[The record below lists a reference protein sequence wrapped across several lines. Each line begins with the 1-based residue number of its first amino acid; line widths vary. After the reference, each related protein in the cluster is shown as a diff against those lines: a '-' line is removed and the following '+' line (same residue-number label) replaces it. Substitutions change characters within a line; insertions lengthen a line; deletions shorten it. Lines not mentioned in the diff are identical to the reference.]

1 MIAHRHSEKHAT
13 VRYQGGEV
21 RVETMAVSKPIKIFA
36 ISGSLRATS
45 LNTALLRAAMQLVA
59 PDIEITLYGGLGA
72 LPHFNP
78 DLEVEVLS
86 AVTEYR
92 TLLQNSDGILIS
104 SPEYAHGI
112 PGVMK
117 NALDWVVGSGE
128 FVKKPVAILN
138 GSPRA
143 TYAQASLVEILTT
156 MDAHIVEEASITL
169 PLLGSGLDQVSIAA
183 HCEFAGALQSAMAA
197 FADEIQKLK
206 AAIL

>member
-1 MIAHRHSEKHAT
+1 
-13 VRYQGGEV
+13 
-21 RVETMAVSKPIKIFA
+21 
-36 ISGSLRATS
+36 
-45 LNTALLRAAMQLVA
+45 
-59 PDIEITLYGGLGA
+59 
-72 LPHFNP
+72 
-78 DLEVEVLS
+78 
-86 AVTEYR
+86 
-92 TLLQNSDGILIS
+92 
-104 SPEYAHGI
+104 
-112 PGVMK
+112 
-117 NALDWVVGSGE
+117 VVGSGE

-143 TYAQASLVEILTT
+143 TYAQASLIEILTT

>member
-1 MIAHRHSEKHAT
+1 
-13 VRYQGGEV
+13 
-21 RVETMAVSKPIKIFA
+21 MAVSKPIKIFA